1 MSPTVIP
8 QLQPRTSSAPPWS
21 SPPVGLVGGED
32 AGIAGV
38 RRWIH
43 ERTAAH
49 GYRIEQVPLAS
60 LDGWSFDPATGNL
73 GHRSGRFFT
82 VEGLRAQVEN
92 IAGGTGPRSW
102 SQPVLNQPEVG
113 ILGLLVKDVGKVPR
127 VLMQAKMEPGN
138 RNLVQ
143 LSPTVQATRSNYT
156 RVHGG
161 APVRYLEHFTGRR
174 RNGTVA
180 DVLQSEQGTWFYR
193 KMNRNIIVEVTEDV
207 EPHEDYRW
215 LTLGELAGLLR
226 LDNVVSMDARST
238 LSCLP
243 VPSAESGALHTDA
256 ELLFWFTEM
265 RARHSV
271 TVDRIPLADV
281 PEWRRTDMAIE
292 HADGRYFRVVASSVW
307 ATSREVT
314 GWSQPLL
321 EPCGMGVA
329 CFLACQVDGV
339 WHVLA
344 QARAEPGFAYSVELA
359 PTVQCN
365 PANHAHLPADQQ
377 PRFLGQVLTA
387 DPARVRYEAVLSE
400 EGGRFRHA
408 ETRYM
413 VVEVD
418 EPFPAPPEYRWVTR
432 GQLAALVQ
440 HGHYL
445 NVEARTLL
453 AVLNTAEAAYAT
465 PVARSSP
472 QGGSCPPLT

>member
-1 MSPTVIP
+1 MLIP
-8 QLQPRTSSAPPWS
+8 RLQPRTSSAPPWF
-21 SPPVGLVGGED
+21 PPSASLVDGEP
-32 AGIAGV
+32 AEITEA
-38 RRWIH
+38 RRWIQ

-49 GYRIEQVPLAS
+49 GYRVEQIPFAS
-60 LDGWSFDPATGNL
+60 LDGWAFDPATGNL

-82 VEGLRAQVEN
+82 VEGLRVQTEN
-92 IAGGTGPRSW
+92 TVGGAEPRRW

-113 ILGLLVKDVGKVPR
+113 ILGLLVKDFGGVPHI
-127 VLMQAKMEPGN
+127 LMQAKMEPGN
-138 RNLVQ
+138 RTLVE

-161 APVRYLEHFTGRR
+161 AATRYLEYFTDRGRP
-174 RNGTVA
+174 GTLA

-193 KMNRNIIVEVTEDV
+193 KVNRNMIVKVTEDV

-215 LTLGELAGLLR
+215 LSLAELAGLLR

-243 VPSAESGALHTDA
+243 VPCTESGALHTDA
-256 ELLFWFTEM
+256 ELLYWFTEM

-271 TVDRIPLADV
+271 VADRIPLADV
-281 PEWRRTDMAIE
+281 PGWRRTESAIE
-292 HADGRYFRVVASSVW
+292 HDEGRYFRIVATSVW

-321 EPCGMGVA
+321 EPCGTGVV
-329 CFLACQVDGV
+329 CFLACQIDGV

-365 PANHAHLPADQQ
+365 PANHAHLPPDQQ
-377 PRFLGQVLTA
+377 PRFLADVLAA
-387 DPARVRYEAVLSE
+387 DPSRIRYQAVHSE

-418 EPFPAPPEYRWVTR
+418 EPFQAPPEFQWVTR
-432 GQLAALVQ
+432 GQLATLVQ

-453 AVLNTAEAAYAT
+453 AVLNVSEAAYAT
-465 PVARSSP
+465 PVNHS
-472 QGGSCPPLT
+472 